1 MFKNTLTLQKA
12 ARLTC
17 SWVRT
22 GDPQRPLACVWAD
35 AKVRTSSKAA
45 SSPKDESGR
54 MPLCA

>member
-1 MFKNTLTLQKA
+1 MFKNTLTVQKA

-22 GDPQRPLACVWAD
+22 GDPQHPLTCVWAD
-35 AKVRTSSKAA
+35 SRVRTNSKAA
-45 SSPKDESGR
+45 SSPDESGR